1 MEKSMENDT
10 KICFQAF
17 GVGYHDDE
25 TPLCGRPVLCRSIY
39 VDISG
44 L

>member
-1 MEKSMENDT
+1 MEKSMYNDT

-17 GVGYHDDE
+17 RVGYHDDG
-25 TPLCGRPVLCRSIY
+25 TPLCGIPVLCRPIH